1 MQSYKYYCG
10 IYSSANPLTNNF
22 NSDIKSK
29 YTIWVAHYGVSK
41 PSYSGDYGIWQTG
54 YGKVNGVNGDCDL
67 DIGYKDYEPI
77 MKNSGY
83 NGYSVDTTTIDDEI
97 ESGGDEAGGFYFT
110 YVVQVGDSLSTIAK
124 KLGVTI
130 NHL

>member
-1 MQSYKYYCG
+1 M
-10 IYSSANPLTNNF
+10 AF
-22 NSDIKSK
+22 
-29 YTIWVAHYGVSK
+29 
-41 PSYSGDYGIWQTG
+41 
-54 YGKVNGVNGDCDL
+54 GKQDMEKLMVLMEIVICDL

-83 NGYSVDTTTIDDEI
+83 NGYSVDTTTIDDVI
-97 ESGGDEAGGFYFT
+97 ESGGEEAGGFYFT

-130 NHL
+130 NHLVTLNNIKNPNLIYAGQELKFEK